1 MPYKL
6 APHIAKPSEQLDA
19 LLRGE
24 MMWIEAPP
32 AIRSWAQMAFY
43 DAARQIMAGKDRAA
57 RNRML
62 SRVPAGLRP
71 MVEAEVERLW
81 SLK

>member
-1 MPYKL
+1 MPYKV
-6 APHIAKPSEQLDA
+6 APNIAKPSEELDA

-24 MMWIEAPP
+24 MLWIEAPP
-32 AIRSWAQMAFY
+32 AIRSWAQFAFY

-62 SRVPAGLRP
+62 SRVPEGLRP
-71 MVEAEVERLW
+71 MVEAEVKRLW
-81 SLK
+81 KLK

>member
-1 MPYKL
+1 LPYR
-6 APHIAKPSEQLDA
+6 AAQNVPKPSEQLDA

-24 MMWIEAPP
+24 MLWLEAPP
-32 AIRSWAQMAFY
+32 AIRSWAQFAFY

-71 MVEAEVERLW
+71 MVKAEVERLW
-81 SLK
+81 KLK

>member
-1 MPYKL
+1 MPYKV

-24 MMWIEAPP
+24 MTWIEAPL

-43 DAARQIMAGKDRAA
+43 DAAQQIMAGKDRAA

-71 MVEAEVERLW
+71 MVEAEVKRLW
-81 SLK
+81 AMK

>member
-24 MMWIEAPP
+24 MMWIEAPS

-62 SRVPAGLRP
+62 SRVPEGLRP
-71 MVEAEVERLW
+71 MVEAEVKRLW
-81 SLK
+81 KLK